1 MSGTLAQIIFFFTN
15 MLANQV
21 QIYFSSVV
29 DNVQIMKTTL
39 IFASNIKLIVVDEAK
54 VVLQNL

>member
-1 MSGTLAQIIFFFTN
+1 

-39 IFASNIKLIVVDEAK
+39 IFASNIKLIVVDEAN